1 MSSKRR
7 VHDVNLRRRKFHFRR
22 SRDTLQ
28 TNLETSWRYRNDV
41 LVSAGRSV
49 VERLTI
55 AAATVGC
62 NPPATFIKY
71 KTLAIDFDHT

>member
-1 MSSKRR
+1 MFTTLIY
-7 VHDVNLRRRKFHFRR
+7 VVANFILDV
-22 SRDTLQ
+22 RDTLQ

-41 LVSAGRSV
+41 SVSAGRSV
-49 VERLTI
+49 VEKFTI

-71 KTLAIDFDHT
+71 KTLAVDFDHT